1 MAGTATIKDEVLDE
15 LLRGYSSADDL
26 LGEDGLFKEL
36 KKRLLE
42 RALGAELSDHL
53 GYEKGDPAGR
63 GSGNSRNGHS
73 VKTVLSEDGAIEIA
87 VPRDR
92 NGTFE
97 PQLVPK
103 GQRRIDGFDERII
116 SLYARGLSVREI
128 QAHLEEMYGVE
139 VSPDLVSRVTD
150 AVLEDVREWQSRPL
164 DAVYPV
170 VFFDALR
177 VKIRDEGL
185 VRNKAVYIALA
196 ITGEGDKEVLGLWIE
211 QTEGAKFWLKVM
223 NELKTRGVQDV
234 LIAVVDGLKGFPEAI
249 GASFPQT
256 IVQTCIVHLIRNSLA
271 FVSWKDRKAVLPGL
285 RAIYRA
291 DTAEAALVEL
301 EAFEAEWGRRYP
313 AIGQSWRRAWQH
325 VVPLFA
331 FPPAIRRMIY
341 TTNAVES
348 LHRSLR
354 KIIKTRGSF
363 PTDEAAVK
371 LLFLAIRNA
380 GVRWRRP
387 VAWTAALGQF
397 AILFGD
403 RFEASAR

>member
-1 MAGTATIKDEVLDE
+1 
-15 LLRGYSSADDL
+15 
-26 LGEDGLFKEL
+26 
-36 KKRLLE
+36 
-42 RALGAELSDHL
+42 
-53 GYEKGDPAGR
+53 
-63 GSGNSRNGHS
+63 
-73 VKTVLSEDGAIEIA
+73 

-97 PQLVPK
+97 PPLVPK

-139 VSPDLVSRVTD
+139 VSPDLISRVTD

-164 DAVYPV
+164 DTVYPV

-271 FVSWKDRKAVLPGL
+271 FVSWKDRKAILPGL

-331 FPPAIRRMIY
+331 FPPAIRKMIY

-371 LLFLAIRNA
+371 LLFLALRNA